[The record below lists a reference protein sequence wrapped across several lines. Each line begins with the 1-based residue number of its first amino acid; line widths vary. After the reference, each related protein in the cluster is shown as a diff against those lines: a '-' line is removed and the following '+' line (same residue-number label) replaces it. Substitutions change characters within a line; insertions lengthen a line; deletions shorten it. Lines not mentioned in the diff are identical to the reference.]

1 MYDLFNKLSAH
12 GKWKF
17 PISPHLIVSTAKT
30 SLPAFLYRLNVVEI
44 AKIVG

>member
-1 MYDLFNKLSAH
+1 MEIPN
-12 GKWKF
+12 
-17 PISPHLIVSTAKT
+17 ISTSDRFYGET